1 MSEEAHATRR
11 SFLGACMAL
20 PALPALAQPVT
31 KSRLILLGTAG
42 GPRLWPDRAPPS
54 QVIIVNGA
62 AYVVDCGNGVA
73 RQMALAGVPLAS
85 IRSVFITH
93 QHSDHNADYGNLL
106 LLGWASGLLSRV
118 DTYGPPPLEKM
129 TRLFLEMNDYDIKI
143 RMAED
148 GRPSLSEQIV
158 PHEISQAGT
167 VLQDENVKVTVAL
180 TDHGAVKPALA
191 YRFDCPDRSIVISG
205 DTRPTADLVRL
216 AKGADV
222 LVHEV
227 TYVPALDE
235 MLRAIPSAKRLREQI
250 MTAQSTTEDVGR
262 TATEA
267 GVKTLVLSHFIPSGR
282 PTVPEQTWRDAVK
295 PYFSGQ
301 VVVGRDLMEI

>member
-1 MSEEAHATRR
+1 MIERKITRR
-11 SFLGACMAL
+11 SIISVFLGALSA
-20 PALPALAQPVT
+20 PPVLAQSV

-42 GPRLWPDRAPPS
+42 GPRLWPDRAPS
-54 QVIIVNGA
+54 AQVVVVNDA

-85 IRSVFITH
+85 IRGVFITH
-93 QHSDHNADYGNLL
+93 HHSDHNADYGNLL
-106 LLGWASGLLSRV
+106 LLGWTAGLV
-118 DTYGPPPLEKM
+118 TKVQTYGPPPIKKM
-129 TRLFLEMNDYDIKI
+129 TRLFLELNDYDIKV

-148 GRPSLSEQIV
+148 GRPSLYEQIV
-158 PHEISQAGT
+158 PHEVTRPGVI
-167 VLQDENVKVTVAL
+167 VQDENLKVTVAV

-191 YRFDCPDRSIVISG
+191 YRFDCPDRSIVIAG
-205 DTRPTADLVRL
+205 DTRPTPQLTGL
-216 AKGADV
+216 ARGADV

-235 MLRAIPSAKRLREQI
+235 MLRAVPSATRLREQI
-250 MTAQSTTEDVGR
+250 MTAQSTTEEVGR

-282 PTVPEQTWRDAVK
+282 PTVSEQTWRDAVR
-295 PYFSGQ
+295 PYFSGNII
-301 VVVGRDLMEI
+301 VGRDLMEI